1 MAAKTKKPAK
11 TQSAVNAER
20 VRMALLARAN
30 AIAGLTPEILASHL
44 EEFDRGYLR
53 QAARVWQ
60 KIRDRDDQVKTVA
73 GKREMAASLLDWEI
87 LTADASPEAAA
98 QKEALDYFYENLT
111 ATDALDENKRGGVS
125 TLIAQM
131 LDAVGK
137 KYAVHEIVW
146 QPVPDSVGKSLYESA
161 SGPTNPNPKSQTDS
175 GAGAPHITA
184 ELRFV
189 PLWFFNNTTAR
200 LRYMTSEADITGVEL
215 EDGGWVVTV
224 GAGLMEATSIAYL
237 FKRLPLSS
245 WLNFCEKFGIPG
257 LHGKTDARKGSDEWN
272 AMLEAIA
279 NFGQDWAILTNTS
292 ASINPIEVKNTG
304 GLPHPDLVDR
314 MDRAIA
320 RLWRGGDLSTMSK
333 EGSAIGSQPQDK
345 EAHKI
350 EAADALLV
358 SETLHHYVDTHVLRY
373 CFGENVEAKAY
384 FKLKPTVDFDAKQEL
399 QIDDMLIK
407 WGVPRGIRDL
417 LERYG
422 RPEIA
427 ADDEPALGS
436 AGVPPADE
444 GRPDPRQNPGL
455 PAPLANEPSPLWQG
469 AGRTL
474 SAGGT
479 PALPFKLSAAASVSA
494 ARRAALAPILHR
506 LLALSRIADPD
517 AQRAALEQFHADLPA
532 LQRAVL
538 AAAPGMAKTLENILG
553 AAMVDGACRGT
564 GSLPVD
570 GEAAGLRG
578 TGSLPVALPNEQP
591 RVGSGVR
598 AGGQFM
604 SPDGAGGGG
613 GSPAASK
620 TREKLPK
627 RVSSLDAQR
636 RLRANNGHGE
646 DIAAQDIDPAT
657 GKPRVIN
664 FGRAMVAHNQSDG
677 LKYHERYEYL
687 DQAQAT
693 VRLGKM
699 TEQANPSGRQV
710 RYYGYV
716 FDDGSKKGHG
726 VLVLV
731 GVKNNEAF
739 SVFYRDAGKLKFE
752 GLANQMARPSQ
763 NISDEQPPESVIRA
777 IVAAYMGAADC
788 PHHRKPSLPS
798 QPKK

>member
-11 TQSAVNAER
+11 TQSAVSAER

-87 LTADASPEAAA
+87 LTADDSPEAAA

-125 TLIAQM
+125 ALVAQM

-146 QPVPDSVGKSLYESA
+146 QPSP
-161 SGPTNPNPKSQTDS
+161 
-175 GAGAPHITA
+175 AGLTA
-184 ELRFV
+184 QLRFV

-215 EDGGWVVTV
+215 EDGGWIVTV
-224 GAGLMEATSIAYL
+224 GPCLMEATSIAYL

-245 WLNFCEKFGIPG
+245 WLNVCEKFGIPG

-272 AMLEAIA
+272 AMHEALA
-279 NFGQDWAILTNTS
+279 NFGQDWAILTNIA
-292 ASINPIEVKNTG
+292 ASITPIEVKNTG

-350 EAADALLV
+350 EAADAMLV
-358 SETLHHYVDTHVLRY
+358 SETLHHYVDTYVLRY

-384 FKLKPTVDFDAKQEL
+384 FKLKPTVDFDAKLEL
-399 QIDDMLIK
+399 EIDAALIK

-427 ADDEPALGS
+427 ADDTPA
-436 AGVPPADE
+436 APPPPPPPLMNNEECRMKNGQTTDA
-444 GRPDPRQNPGL
+444 L
-455 PAPLANEPSPLWQG
+455 PLANSDHSTFSILHS
-469 AGRTL
+469 TL
-474 SAGGT
+474 
-479 PALPFKLSAAASVSA
+479 AAK
-494 ARRAALAPILHR
+494 RREALAPILHR
-506 LLALSRIADPD
+506 LLEIDRIADPA

-538 AAAPGMAKTLENILG
+538 ASAPGMAATLEKVIATAL
-553 AAMVDGACRGT
+553 VDGASGT
-564 GSLPVD
+564 GSLPV
-570 GEAAGLRG
+570 GSGG
-578 TGSLPVALPNEQP
+578 TGFQPVGLPNMAP
-591 RVGSGVR
+591 RRGDTDWDESKYSR
-598 AGGQFM
+598 DR
-604 SPDGAGGGG
+604 DGKFAPKGGGASGASQSKMRGKERARVVAAIHEARRRQGEVRNVTTIDGLGNISIGLGASGDKDADFKG
-613 GSPAASK
+613 GWGAAHWQGKHAESSEHAVADLL
-620 TREKLPK
+620 TRGKVEPHTD
-627 RVSSLDAQR
+627 RT
-636 RLRANNGHGE
+636 
-646 DIAAQDIDPAT
+646 T
-657 GKPRVIN
+657 GKNDPSKRDL
-664 FGRAMVAHNQSDG
+664 RHNG
-677 LKYHERYEYL
+677 WLG
-687 DQAQAT
+687 
-693 VRLGKM
+693 VLGKQSKGNWRLV
-699 TEQANPSGRQV
+699 TA
-710 RYYGYV
+710 
-716 FDDGSKKGHG
+716 FDESK
-726 VLVLV
+726 
-731 GVKNNEAF
+731 
-739 SVFYRDAGKLKFE
+739 
-752 GLANQMARPSQ
+752 
-763 NISDEQPPESVIRA
+763 
-777 IVAAYMGAADC
+777 
-788 PHHRKPSLPS
+788 
-798 QPKK
+798 